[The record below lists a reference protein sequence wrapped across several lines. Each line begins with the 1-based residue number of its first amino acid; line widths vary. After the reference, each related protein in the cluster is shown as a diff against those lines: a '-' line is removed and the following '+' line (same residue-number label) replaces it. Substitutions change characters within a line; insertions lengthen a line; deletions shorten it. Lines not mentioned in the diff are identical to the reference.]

1 MRQGVRGAPAG
12 GILSHPVQPIVDE
25 VAFIAY
31 HFHWSQEEIMRM
43 EHADRHRWVE
53 AISSI
58 NTSMNGDT

>member
-1 MRQGVRGAPAG
+1 LRQGVRGARAG

-31 HFHWSQEEIMRM
+31 HFHWSHEEIMRM
-43 EHADRHRWVE
+43 EHADRQHWVD

-58 NTSMNGDT
+58 NTSMNGNE